1 MFDVKKN
8 TFMQLPLCLIMC
20 WPSISSLQVNS
31 FFHFAAPHALPRQI
45 LICNDARLKQ
55 RRNGCCVPHRAR
67 CGLFASNV
75 WCCPLSASKPS
86 VNMHYSIWEKKKKKY
101 SQVGRT
107 LEIAQTAIPPPTQLS
122 VKVKHTVLLLIV
134 HVDFSQRLNFLR
146 GIALNGQFR
155 FRIFEFFSWPQLFCT
170 VLISTIFVATK
181 IQYQIW

>member
-8 TFMQLPLCLIMC
+8 TFMQLPLRLIMC

-75 WCCPLSASKPS
+75 
-86 VNMHYSIWEKKKKKY
+86 
-101 SQVGRT
+101 
-107 LEIAQTAIPPPTQLS
+107 
-122 VKVKHTVLLLIV
+122 
-134 HVDFSQRLNFLR
+134 
-146 GIALNGQFR
+146 
-155 FRIFEFFSWPQLFCT
+155 
-170 VLISTIFVATK
+170 
-181 IQYQIW
+181 